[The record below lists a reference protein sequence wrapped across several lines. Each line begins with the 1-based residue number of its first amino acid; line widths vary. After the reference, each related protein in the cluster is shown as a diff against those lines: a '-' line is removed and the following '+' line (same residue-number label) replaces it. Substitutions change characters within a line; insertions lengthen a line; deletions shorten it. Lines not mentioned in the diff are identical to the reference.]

1 MASADDFR
9 RVDLGDTSPNFQG
22 KRDNAQ
28 GPIEHQYQRFDT
40 ARNSD
45 PSANLASSTW
55 RPDQEPENLLDW
67 QAQQVQQSVDDKL
80 AIDAA
85 FGLRQPIAGYGVHA
99 DKRDER
105 NYGNVEPDGESYTPF
120 RGER

>member
-1 MASADDFR
+1 MPTHSEFS

-28 GPIEHQYQRFDT
+28 GQIEHQYERFDT

-55 RPDQEPENLLDW
+55 RPDQQPENLLDW
-67 QAQQVQQSVDDKL
+67 QAQQVQQAVDDKL

-99 DKRDER
+99 GQRDARE
-105 NYGNVEPDGESYTPF
+105 YGNVPPDSESGTPF
-120 RGER
+120 KK